1 MRRGTFGVA
10 VCAGTLLAL
19 LSAGPSDAQA
29 QSAIIT
35 GRITGTR
42 GEALGGAA
50 VLIDELGIA
59 VATTVSGSYTL
70 TVPADKAKGQS
81 VTLRARYIGYSPA
94 MKQIIQTAST
104 QEQNLELRFDLMT
117 LDAVVVTEIGRA
129 HVLTP

>member
-59 VATTVSGSYTL
+59 VATTVSGSYT
-70 TVPADKAKGQS
+70 
-81 VTLRARYIGYSPA
+81 
-94 MKQIIQTAST
+94 
-104 QEQNLELRFDLMT
+104 
-117 LDAVVVTEIGRA
+117 
-129 HVLTP
+129 